1 MSHSEAPLKNSGKI
15 PLVKQGTNKSSSIFV
30 SENFP
35 SSDEDANPSN
45 EMLDEVIDDSGE
57 SDFDE
62 ADMLVVR
69 PINEI
74 FICFGH
80 EEYFD
85 GAHNSE
91 IDIVALP
98 QYSSNETTGNKV
110 SKQMLVAP
118 EDFDIYHLFEQLDKA
133 KEKEERERRITAN
146 SDEEEEVGVG
156 N

>member
-1 MSHSEAPLKNSGKI
+1 MSHSEAPLKNNSKI
-15 PLVKQGTNKSSSIFV
+15 PLVKQGTHKSSSIFV

-35 SSDEDANPSN
+35 SSDEDNDRSV

-57 SDFDE
+57 DDFDE
-62 ADMLVVR
+62 ADILVVR

-85 GAHNSE
+85 GAQNPE
-91 IDIVALP
+91 TDFALP

-118 EDFDIYHLFEQLDKA
+118 EDFDIFHLFEQLDKA
-133 KEKEERERRITAN
+133 KEKEERDRRITAN
-146 SDEEEEVGVG
+146 SDDEEEVGVG